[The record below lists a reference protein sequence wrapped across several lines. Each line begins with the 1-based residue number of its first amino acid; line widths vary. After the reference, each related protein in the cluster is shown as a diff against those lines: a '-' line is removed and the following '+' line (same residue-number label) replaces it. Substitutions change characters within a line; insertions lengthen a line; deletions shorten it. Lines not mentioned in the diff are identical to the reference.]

1 VSLPAQRVDPSSE
14 QPVPAARPRT
24 PPPPHARRRARRGS
38 PPLFWL
44 LAVSIVSVL
53 LVGIVS
59 LSAMMVQASIR
70 TTSVEDRIATLTD
83 LAERR
88 DTEVAR
94 LSSPSRI
101 GAWAKR
107 QGMVPPRSVVILPVE
122 EPEGG
127 S

>member
-1 VSLPAQRVDPSSE
+1 VSLPAERVERAPQR
-14 QPVPAARPRT
+14 QAPAARPRT
-24 PPPPHARRRARRGS
+24 PHPPRVRRRARRGS

-44 LAVSIVSVL
+44 LAVSIVSIL
-53 LVGIVS
+53 LVVIVS

-70 TTSVEDRIATLTD
+70 TTTVEDRIARLD
-83 LAERR
+83 ALAERR
-88 DTEVAR
+88 DTEVAH

-101 GAWAKR
+101 GAWAR
-107 QGMVPPRSVVILPVE
+107 LQGMVMPEEVVILPVR

>member
-1 VSLPAQRVDPSSE
+1 MSLPAERVDPSLE
-14 QPVPAARPRT
+14 RPAPAARPRT
-24 PPPPHARRRARRGS
+24 PLPPHARRRARRGS
-38 PPLFWL
+38 PPVFWL

-70 TTSVEDRIATLTD
+70 TTSVEDRIAALAD
-83 LAERR
+83 LAEQR
-88 DTEVAR
+88 DTEVAH

-101 GAWAKR
+101 GAWAKS
-107 QGMVPPRSVVILPVE
+107 QGMVLPVDVVILPVE